1 MIRTVSSQST
11 PVAPASVASI
21 PASPA
26 SVASAPASP
35 TSVASAPVA
44 SAPVASAPGSP
55 TELTLSVELQTGS
68 ECGLLRAFTLLHR
81 RRCHV
86 LEARY
91 STAAGADRL
100 TLRIQA
106 PPRHAHCVE
115 AWLSALV
122 DVRAVA
128 TESG

>member
-26 SVASAPASP
+26 PVAS
-35 TSVASAPVA
+35 TSVASTPVA
-44 SAPVASAPGSP
+44 SMPVASTPASP